1 MASVNAIVG
10 GSIRGLDRVI
20 ISKTTLNNNSIR
32 YDIEFDYMQG
42 SYNVYSWYDEYHS
55 EFAKLID
62 LFSSVG
68 SKVIL
73 CCNKWV
79 LLGPKLLEM
88 SSTNNGKY
96 IREWDNNPFLVTY
109 EDQPVVICDKSPYQV
124 FIDKLGFYPGEN

>member
-10 GSIRGLDRVI
+10 GGIYGSDRII

-55 EFAKLID
+55 EFAELID

-68 SKVIL
+68 SKVIQDD
-73 CCNKWV
+73 NK
-79 LLGPKLLEM
+79 
-88 SSTNNGKY
+88 
-96 IREWDNNPFLVTY
+96 
-109 EDQPVVICDKSPYQV
+109 
-124 FIDKLGFYPGEN
+124 